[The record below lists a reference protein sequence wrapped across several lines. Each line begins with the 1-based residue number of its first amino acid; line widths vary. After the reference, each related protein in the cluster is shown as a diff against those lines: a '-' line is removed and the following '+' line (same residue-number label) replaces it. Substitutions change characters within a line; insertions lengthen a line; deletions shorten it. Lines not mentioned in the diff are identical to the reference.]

1 MYTHLELSW
10 GADDMD
16 KHRAESGEKRLG
28 TMEQLVLAHTLDP
41 LPDLVLGI
49 TSDLFELLL
58 LFRLGRGAAD
68 LLG

>member
-41 LPDLVLGI
+41 LSNLVLSI
-49 TSDLFELLL
+49 ASDLFELLL
-58 LFRLGRGAAD
+58 LFRLSCRTAD